1 MIGVFPDS
9 FGGVIRYQPI
19 EWQWKTQ
26 RTQKRC
32 GTIMKSIFVAQ
43 RLPLMYLLQHN
54 VLMNWAWS
62 HWVRLWLKR
71 WLFLAVSGAG
81 AVGLGQK
88 CCRGPT
94 TCRCEV
100 WSESW
105 CHHTHTGWEF
115 TSITLLFQWLIL
127 IIYTTVQMFRVGGGG
142 HRCSV
147 SSGEN
152 MLVSQEQ
159 SFVYSKGKPVSSWLI
174 SNSSRHF
181 SLQILILYF

>member
-1 MIGVFPDS
+1 MSCLSPPCSDWCISRQLWWGHQIPAYRVTVENSKDTEEVWHYHEIYICSPN
-9 FGGVIRYQPI
+9 I
-19 EWQWKTQ
+19 T
-26 RTQKRC
+26 
-32 GTIMKSIFVAQ
+32 
-43 RLPLMYLLQHN
+43 LYLLQHN
-54 VLMNWAWS
+54 VFMNWAWS
-62 HWVRLWLKR
+62 YWVRFWLKC

-127 IIYTTVQMFRVGGGG
+127 IIYTTVQMFRVG
-142 HRCSV
+142 
-147 SSGEN
+147 E
-152 MLVSQEQ
+152 
-159 SFVYSKGKPVSSWLI
+159 
-174 SNSSRHF
+174 
-181 SLQILILYF
+181 IL